1 VAHQGRP
8 RKRGTLHKHVP
19 GRIPHWSYFF
29 ASLRLCVRFF
39 FFASRTA
46 NSEPRTVNP
55 LEHPSV
61 DSSSEL
67 RLKRILVP
75 TDFSESSERALKYAV
90 RFGRPYKAEIV
101 VLHVFHLKEYL
112 ALLSQRDD
120 VDSGTANQVL
130 EASKNGAIEKLE
142 DLVRRLGDKDVVL
155 LPVLLIG
162 VPFEEIVRYAVE
174 HEIDLIVMPTHGRTG
189 LAHFLL
195 GSTAERVISHSDC
208 PVVVIRTRPS
218 GP

>member
-1 VAHQGRP
+1 M
-8 RKRGTLHKHVP
+8 
-19 GRIPHWSYFF
+19 
-29 ASLRLCVRFF
+29 
-39 FFASRTA
+39 
-46 NSEPRTVNP
+46 NP

-90 RFGRPYKAEIV
+90 RLGKPYKAEIV

-130 EASKNGAIEKLE
+130 EASKNGASEKLE

-155 LPVLLIG
+155 LPILLIG
-162 VPFEEIVRYAVE
+162 VPFEEIVRYAGE
-174 HEIDLIVMPTHGRTG
+174 YQIDLIVMPTHGRTG

-218 GP
+218 QA

>member
-1 VAHQGRP
+1 M
-8 RKRGTLHKHVP
+8 
-19 GRIPHWSYFF
+19 S
-29 ASLRLCVRFF
+29 AS
-39 FFASRTA
+39 SI
-46 NSEPRTVNP
+46 SQNP

-67 RLKRILVP
+67 QLKRILVP

-90 RFGRPYKAEIV
+90 RLGRPYKAEIV

-130 EASKNGAIEKLE
+130 EASKNGASEKLE

-174 HEIDLIVMPTHGRTG
+174 HEMDLIVMPTHGRTG

-195 GSTAERVISHSDC
+195 GSTSERVISHSDC

-218 GP
+218 QA